1 MPTRLGVLK
10 GHTQAV
16 LCCEA
21 LFAQSLLASGDE
33 NGAVCM
39 HDLRSHALT
48 ARVQVSA
55 EEAVPSLLL
64 DRKQEYRVL
73 ACAGNDIIELDL
85 RKGDANC
92 CVRQHSC
99 TAAEINQLAAAPEG
113 NLLAA
118 ADDDGCVTI
127 IDSGNE
133 QFHCQKLN
141 GNHDNI
147 CSSAVF
153 RRHKPNEVIS
163 GGLDC
168 KLIHWDTTTRGVV
181 STRQAGAESTTEPKV
196 TNPPMIHSLAVSS
209 SCECPAA
216 QLVAAACGNGTIAVW
231 DLDKGRSTANKQT
244 RARQRRPEYVLG
256 DDQIG
261 HRAAA
266 TCVKFVGADT
276 QRLLSGGNDCQLCL
290 WQHANMCVRR
300 DCSRWLNNPH
310 AADMIKERLLE
321 KAQIPATVA
330 ALIVGHTMHRC
341 C

>member
-127 IDSGNE
+127 IDS
-133 QFHCQKLN
+133 
-141 GNHDNI
+141 
-147 CSSAVF
+147 
-153 RRHKPNEVIS
+153 VIS

-290 WQHANMCVRR
+290 WQLWSWHVVECSNMHLRLTRKETLQPGGYMSVATSLKLE
-300 DCSRWLNNPH
+300 D
-310 AADMIKERLLE
+310 AADEQKLCILPL
-321 KAQIPATVA
+321 
-330 ALIVGHTMHRC
+330 
-341 C
+341 

>member
-290 WQHANMCVRR
+290 WQLWSWHVVECSNMHLRLTRKETLQPGGYMSVATSLKLE
-300 DCSRWLNNPH
+300 D
-310 AADMIKERLLE
+310 AADEQKLCILPL
-321 KAQIPATVA
+321 
-330 ALIVGHTMHRC
+330 
-341 C
+341 